1 MDYITAQ
8 KTAFT
13 DIMASNED
21 LIKTMSANYKE
32 ALTFL
37 QAELNKLYASLAK
50 LPERDWYTYAIKT
63 DRLNSLIRAFQD
75 NFNKCDA
82 LAGKQIKAIA
92 ADAMQEMYYR
102 TQYIQA
108 CFTPE
113 VMTLSTLPSNLLEA
127 CVTGQAAMMDKLK
140 EDIIDKFGSLDD
152 YLPKYEQRTL
162 KSLLAERNYQ
172 AISEI
177 QQSVMQGILRGQSI
191 NQITESISH
200 IFNGI
205 DCKAQMIARTEA
217 LRTASAGQWACTQEL
232 KANGVKVQ
240 KMWLSNLDDR
250 TRTSHR
256 HLDGKKV
263 GVDGKFTVNG
273 HSALYPR
280 GFGVASE
287 DINCRCTY
295 CTLAGDIEPKTRTA
309 YNPNT
314 GKKEIFTFKNY
325 QKWREDNGLETM
337 TLFQ

>member
-1 MDYITAQ
+1 MNYIQAQ
-8 KTAFT
+8 KEAFNTAE
-13 DIMASNED
+13 ASIESK
-21 LIKTMSANYKE
+21 LLTMKANYQE
-32 ALTFL
+32 SLMFL
-37 QAELNKLYASLAK
+37 KSELQRLYASLAK
-50 LPERDWYTYAIKT
+50 LPEREWYSWAIKT
-63 DRLNSLIRAFQD
+63 GRLNSLIREFQD
-75 NFNKCDA
+75 NFNKWDA
-82 LAGKQIKAIA
+82 LAGKQIQTIA
-92 ADAMQEMYYR
+92 AETMQDVYYR

-108 CFTPE
+108 CFMPE
-113 VMTLSTLPSNLLEA
+113 VMTITTLPSNLIEA
-127 CVTGQAAMMDKLK
+127 CVTGKAAMMDKLK
-140 EDIIDKFGSLDD
+140 EEIIDKFGSLDD

-177 QQSVMQGILRGQSI
+177 QQSVMQGVLRGQSI

-200 IFNGI
+200 IFDGI
-205 DCKAQMIARTEA
+205 DWKARTIARTEA
-217 LRTASAGQWACTQEL
+217 LRTASAGQWAYTQEL
-232 KANGVKVQ
+232 KAAGVDVQ

-256 HLDGKKV
+256 HLDGKKI
-263 GVDGKFTVNG
+263 GVNDRFRVNG

-280 GFGVASE
+280 GFGNASE

-295 CTLAGDIEPKTRTA
+295 CTLAGGMEPQTRA
-309 YNPNT
+309 AVNPNT